1 MVELVKK
8 IFQKMFPFVANVQ
21 DNNKIKNKLNLLSSV
36 KTDLEYMKEYNALSI
51 DQLKDFYNDTFEIKN
66 KLEDKAKINI
76 VGLTIS
82 ISLILGLSNLITKIN
97 ESFGMN
103 WITIIVIILSFFSFG
118 YMVAAGILSMAV
130 LVKENSVY
138 KIWPEDLLSGE
149 EKLKEVYALN
159 TEMNINKNIIR
170 NNYIY
175 TSYECI
181 INSLICLS
189 IIFLLS
195 LLPINDHQL
204 NHLAYSA
211 NESDRYI
218 NYKIIYTEN
227 STIECHKIN
236 KDTLEE
242 MVTDIISRSN
252 DYIKTVEDASEI
264 KIADKKH
271 KIYIKFIKL
280 GNRII
285 ILNVQEGIH
294 IQDN

>member
-1 MVELVKK
+1 
-8 IFQKMFPFVANVQ
+8 
-21 DNNKIKNKLNLLSSV
+21 
-36 KTDLEYMKEYNALSI
+36 
-51 DQLKDFYNDTFEIKN
+51 
-66 KLEDKAKINI
+66 
-76 VGLTIS
+76 
-82 ISLILGLSNLITKIN
+82 
-97 ESFGMN
+97 
-103 WITIIVIILSFFSFG
+103 
-118 YMVAAGILSMAV
+118 MAV

>member
-8 IFQKMFPFVANVQ
+8 IFQKIFPFVANVQ

>member
-8 IFQKMFPFVANVQ
+8 IFQKIFPFVANVQ
-21 DNNKIKNKLNLLSSV
+21 DNNKIKTKLNLLSSV

-189 IIFLLS
+189 IIFYYRFYQLMT
-195 LLPINDHQL
+195 IN
-204 NHLAYSA
+204 
-211 NESDRYI
+211 
-218 NYKIIYTEN
+218 
-227 STIECHKIN
+227 
-236 KDTLEE
+236 
-242 MVTDIISRSN
+242 
-252 DYIKTVEDASEI
+252 
-264 KIADKKH
+264 
-271 KIYIKFIKL
+271 
-280 GNRII
+280 
-285 ILNVQEGIH
+285 
-294 IQDN
+294 

>member
-1 MVELVKK
+1 VNELVKK
-8 IFQKMFPFVANVQ
+8 IFPLIGNIQ
-21 DNNKIKNKLNLLSSV
+21 DNKKIKNKLDLLDSG
-36 KTDLEYMKEYNALSI
+36 KADLEYMKEYNTLSI

-82 ISLILGLSNLITKIN
+82 ISLILGLSNLITEIN

-118 YMVAAGILSMAV
+118 YMVTAGILSMAV

-138 KIWPEDLLSGE
+138 KIWPKDLLLGE
-149 EKLKEVYALN
+149 EKLKEIYALN

-170 NNYIY
+170 NNYTY

-204 NHLAYSA
+204 NHLSYSA
-211 NESDRYI
+211 NDSDRYI

-252 DYIKTVEDASEI
+252 DYIKTVKDASEI
-264 KIADKKH
+264 KIADKKNR
-271 KIYIKFIKL
+271 IYIKFIKL

-285 ILNVQEGIH
+285 ILNVQEGIY